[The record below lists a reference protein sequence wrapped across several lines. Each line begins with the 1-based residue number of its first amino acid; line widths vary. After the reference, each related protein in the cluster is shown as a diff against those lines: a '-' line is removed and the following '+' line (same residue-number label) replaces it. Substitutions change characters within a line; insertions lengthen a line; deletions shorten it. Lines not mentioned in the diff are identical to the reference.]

1 MGIARRHLLMSGA
14 ALMTI
19 AANDPPTAAWLA
31 AWDSQGIHRTGT
43 DGDERGA
50 AWLAAEATALGARVD
65 VERFSLARID
75 PITAFVEVDGEKF
88 IGEMLFDAP
97 NTAPGG
103 VSALASADGGEGLI
117 ALHAYSPRVVYAPD
131 FVKARRASVAR
142 AAVIVTTGEAP
153 GLALLNAE
161 AFNTPFGPPTVQIAS
176 EHQAALFAAAK
187 RGAAFRVVVQSQR
200 TPTEAKN
207 IVITIPG
214 RDRSRPPVV
223 VMTPR
228 SSWYQSTAERG
239 GGLVCWLES
248 LRAVLAA
255 APVCDVIFTA
265 NSGHELGHIGLDA
278 FMAKRPGWEKSAV
291 WVHYGA
297 NIGAAGGK
305 LSVMSGHDDMAKAM
319 ATALTNAGQTAA
331 QVTTDQMP
339 FGESRDIH
347 RAGGRY
353 VTLVGG
359 NKLFHLPQDR
369 YPGAVDI
376 GAITRIAAAAAQTVL
391 GLTR

>member
-1 MGIARRHLLMSGA
+1 MNV
-14 ALMTI
+14 
-19 AANDPPTAAWLA
+19 AANDPPAAAWLA
-31 AWDSQGIHRTGT
+31 AWDGQGIHRTAT
-43 DGDERGA
+43 EGDERGA
-50 AWLAAEATALGARVD
+50 VWLAAVARALGAK
-65 VERFSLARID
+65 VEIDSFALARID
-75 PITAFVEVDGEKF
+75 PIASFVEVDGETYH
-88 IGEMLFDAP
+88 GEMLFDAP
-97 NTAPGG
+97 DTPPVG
-103 VSALASADGGEGLI
+103 VSALASADGGQGLI
-117 ALHAYSPRVVYAPD
+117 SLNAYSPRAVYAPD
-131 FVKARRASVAR
+131 FVAARRASTAQ

-161 AFNTPFGPPTVQIAS
+161 AFNTPFGPPTVQVPS
-176 EHQAALFAAAK
+176 EAHAALYAAAK
-187 RGAAFRVVVQSQR
+187 RGAAFRVVVQSRR
-200 TPTEAKN
+200 TKAEAKN
-207 IVITIPG
+207 IVVTIPG

-228 SSWYQSTAERG
+228 SSWFQSTSERG

-248 LRAVLAA
+248 LRAILAA
-255 APVCDVIFTA
+255 PPACDVIFTA

-278 FMAKRPGWEKSAV
+278 FMARRPGWEKSAV

-297 NIGAAGGK
+297 NIGAAGGR
-305 LSVMSGHDDMAKAM
+305 LSVISGHDDMAKAT
-319 ATALTNAGQTAA
+319 ATALSTAGQPAD
-331 QVTTDQMP
+331 QITTNQMP

-369 YPGAVDI
+369 FPGSVDV
-376 GAITRIAAAAAQTVL
+376 GAITRIASGAAHMVL